1 MAVAWVELQPELSK
15 QEEGKY
21 MATNNMAINVSTKE
35 RWIPTKPGLYKAKY
49 HGEKPKDFNVVLKPN
64 GLFVD
69 WPAAADLNPE
79 YSGFEWIKP
88 ETPQSEILLVESLL
102 IFEAL
107 IMSGTINDLS
117 ELMQENIVS
126 VVTKGREFVKTINK

>member
-1 MAVAWVELQPELSK
+1 
-15 QEEGKY
+15 
-21 MATNNMAINVSTKE
+21 MATRSMVTNSVATDNMATKE

-49 HGEKPKDFNVVLKPN
+49 HGEKPKDFNVVLKSN

-79 YSGFEWIKP
+79 YDGFEWIKP
-88 ETPQSEILLVESLL
+88 EMPQSEALLIESLL

-107 IMSGTINDLS
+107 IISGTIKDLS
-117 ELMQENIVS
+117 ELVQENIIS
-126 VVTKGREFVKTINK
+126 VVTKGRELVKVLADNKNKESDIK